1 MKNAILKRLKR
12 VEFSSVAEACVD
24 FASGGRTFRGKSG
37 ASTQSSGL
45 CMMILIISAV
55 GGANGPE

>member
-24 FASGGRTFRGKSG
+24 FASGGRTFRGKPG
-37 ASTQSSGL
+37 ASTNHLGF
-45 CMMILIISAV
+45 A
-55 GGANGPE
+55 